1 MTLSTTTIV
10 VLASNGL
17 MAVVAMALLMLVLWQ
32 DARRRMNQ
40 YFAAAMLL
48 LAAYGVT
55 NGFGRF
61 IDPLGLNATR
71 ATYAAVSLYG
81 IFIVLVFFFASEFA
95 LSHLLAVRVMRILGL
110 ALVITSNVALWNRSL
125 MTNIRPTGAGDGSYQ
140 GDWTA
145 LGRVTMLAA
154 LLYLIVSAVVLY
166 RMPDERGRSMW
177 KAPVLMIAAAIS
189 ATFIWPAAHIPLQA
203 IFLATTALVL
213 GIPVLRYE
221 LFNPLAE
228 LNAELARKNIELHE
242 SNRMKSQFL
251 ANISHELRTPLN
263 SIIGYTELICN
274 GTYGALNDTQR
285 DRLQKVIRNGYN
297 LLALVNDVLDLNR
310 IETGR
315 ATLERRTI
323 TTGPL
328 LDSVLDTI
336 APLAT
341 RKGLIITRDFS
352 DAPPVFADETRL
364 RQIVTNIVSNAV
376 KFTQQGGVTV
386 RAFGA
391 NDMVRFEFA
400 DTGVGIAPD
409 QYDKVFEEFQQ
420 LENTVT
426 REYEGTGLGMAIT
439 KKLVEL
445 HGGRIW
451 LESMPGRGTT
461 FFVTLPVARDRVSRY
476 ETLVHVEQP

>member
-1 MTLSTTTIV
+1 
-10 VLASNGL
+10 
-17 MAVVAMALLMLVLWQ
+17 
-32 DARRRMNQ
+32 
-40 YFAAAMLL
+40 
-48 LAAYGVT
+48 
-55 NGFGRF
+55 
-61 IDPLGLNATR
+61 
-71 ATYAAVSLYG
+71 
-81 IFIVLVFFFASEFA
+81 
-95 LSHLLAVRVMRILGL
+95 
-110 ALVITSNVALWNRSL
+110 VI
-125 MTNIRPTGAGDGSYQ
+125 
-140 GDWTA
+140 
-145 LGRVTMLAA
+145 MLAA

-166 RMPDERGRSMW
+166 RMPDERGRSLW
-177 KAPVLMIAAAIS
+177 KAPVLMMAAAIS
-189 ATFIWPAAHIPLQA
+189 ATIIWPIMHIPLQA
-203 IFLATTALVL
+203 IFLAMTALAL

-242 SNRMKSQFL
+242 SSRMKSQFL

-297 LLALVNDVLDLNR
+297 LLSLVNDVLDLNR

-315 ATLERRTI
+315 ATLERRTV

-352 DAPPVFADETRL
+352 DVPPVFADEIRL

-400 DTGVGIAPD
+400 DTGIGIAPD
-409 QYDKVFEEFQQ
+409 QHEKVFEEFQQ

-439 KKLVEL
+439 KRLVEL

-451 LESMPGRGTT
+451 LESLPGQGTT
-461 FFVTLPVARDRVSRY
+461 FFVTLPVAQDRISHHGA
-476 ETLVHVEQP
+476 LMHVEQQ

>member
-1 MTLSTTTIV
+1 
-10 VLASNGL
+10 
-17 MAVVAMALLMLVLWQ
+17 
-32 DARRRMNQ
+32 
-40 YFAAAMLL
+40 
-48 LAAYGVT
+48 
-55 NGFGRF
+55 
-61 IDPLGLNATR
+61 
-71 ATYAAVSLYG
+71 
-81 IFIVLVFFFASEFA
+81 
-95 LSHLLAVRVMRILGL
+95 
-110 ALVITSNVALWNRSL
+110 
-125 MTNIRPTGAGDGSYQ
+125 
-140 GDWTA
+140 
-145 LGRVTMLAA
+145 
-154 LLYLIVSAVVLY
+154 
-166 RMPDERGRSMW
+166 
-177 KAPVLMIAAAIS
+177 
-189 ATFIWPAAHIPLQA
+189 
-203 IFLATTALVL
+203 
-213 GIPVLRYE
+213 
-221 LFNPLAE
+221 
-228 LNAELARKNIELHE
+228 LARKNIELHE
-242 SNRMKSQFL
+242 SSRMKSQFL

-297 LLALVNDVLDLNR
+297 LLSLVNDVLDLNR

-315 ATLERRTI
+315 ATLERRTV

-352 DAPPVFADETRL
+352 DVPPVFADEIRL

-400 DTGVGIAPD
+400 DTGIGIAPD
-409 QYDKVFEEFQQ
+409 QHEKVFEEFQQ

-451 LESMPGRGTT
+451 LESLPGQGTT
-461 FFVTLPVARDRVSRY
+461 FFVTLPVAQDRISHHGA
-476 ETLVHVEQP
+476 LMHVEQQ